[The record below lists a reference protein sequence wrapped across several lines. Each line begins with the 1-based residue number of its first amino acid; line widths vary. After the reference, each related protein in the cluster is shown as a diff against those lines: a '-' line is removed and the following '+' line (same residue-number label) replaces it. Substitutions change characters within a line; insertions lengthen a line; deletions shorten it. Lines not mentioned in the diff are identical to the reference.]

1 MSLSYTTIGGFPL
14 MVAKALDAYGIDG
27 EDALARCG
35 IDPQIVKV
43 PDTRVPIGKISQL
56 LQLAVSE
63 TGDPAIGLKAGTF
76 IGPTTFHAL
85 TMSMWLSPSLKDA
98 FDRAVRYEQL
108 LSDAG
113 RSGMTQREQE
123 YCYWTEMASA
133 DREFVELV
141 GFAALDTLYSAMV
154 TFCRIVYGE
163 SFSPIR
169 VSLMRD
175 KPEDIAP
182 YLDFFRCP
190 VDFSQPLLSLS
201 FDKETMEKPLP
212 SGLPELLEHSDHV
225 IIKCLSRFDRQDIV
239 GNLRAK
245 LLESLPSG
253 KPSQQHMASAL
264 HLSLRSL
271 QRKLSERGLTY
282 DKVLGEVRRDLAQK
296 YILQPHLS
304 ISEISYLLG
313 FSSSTNFSRNFKSW
327 MGDTPREYRHK
338 HVQATTPQ

>member
-1 MSLSYTTIGGFPL
+1 
-14 MVAKALDAYGIDG
+14 MVAKALDAYGING
-27 EDALARCG
+27 EDALARCD
-35 IDPQIVKV
+35 IDPQMVRV
-43 PDTRVPIGKISQL
+43 PDIRVPIEKIGQL

-63 TGDPAIGLKAGTF
+63 TGDTAIGLKVGTF
-76 IGPTTFHAL
+76 VCPTTFHAL
-85 TMSMWLSPSLKDA
+85 TMSMWLSSSLKDA

-113 RSGMTQREQE
+113 QSGLTEREDE
-123 YCYWTEMASA
+123 YCYWTELASA
-133 DREFVELV
+133 DKEFIKMI
-141 GFAALDTLYSAMV
+141 GPAALDTLYSAMV
-154 TFCRIVYGE
+154 TVCRAVYGE

-169 VSLMRD
+169 VSLIRD
-175 KPEDIAP
+175 TPEEVAP

-190 VDFSQPLLSLS
+190 VDFSQPLLSMSL
-201 FDKETMEKPLP
+201 DKKMLEKPLP
-212 SGLPELLEHSDHV
+212 SGNPELLEHSDHV
-225 IIKCLSRFDRQDIV
+225 IVKCLSRFDRRDIV

-253 KPSQQHMASAL
+253 KPSQQDMAFAL
-264 HLSLRSL
+264 HLSLRGL

-296 YILQPHLS
+296 YIMQPHLS

-327 MGDTPREYRHK
+327 MGATPREYRHR
-338 HVQATTPQ
+338 HAQTATE